1 VTSAVRRL
9 VAIGG
14 SWGGIAAVRSILPR
28 LTLPPDAA
36 VVAVLH
42 RQPVRSAL
50 AEVLSRGGGPGVEEA
65 EDKTLLVPGM
75 VHVAPPDYHLL
86 VERGWLAL
94 STEEPVRYSRPS
106 IDVLLESAA
115 ASFGVGLVAVMLT
128 AASEDGTEGARAVHR
143 HGGKVIVQD
152 PTTAAD
158 PTMPRAVIAAG
169 VADSVVAL
177 TDLPSAIEE
186 ALHGLPTGE
195 GSG

>member
-1 VTSAVRRL
+1 VTAAARRL

-14 SWGGIAAVRSILPR
+14 SWGGIAAVRSILPQ
-28 LTLPPDAA
+28 LTLPPDTA

-42 RQPVRSAL
+42 RQALRSAL
-50 AEVLSRGGGPGVEEA
+50 AEVLGRGGGPEVREA
-65 EDKTLLVPGM
+65 EDKSPLLPGM

-115 ASFGVGLVAVMLT
+115 VSFGTRLVAVMLT
-128 AASEDGTEGARAVHR
+128 AASDDGAEGARAVRR

-152 PTTAAD
+152 PATAED
-158 PTMPRAVIAAG
+158 PTMPRAVIATG
-169 VADSVVAL
+169 VADSVVGLVAL
-177 TDLPSAIEE
+177 PAAIEA
-186 ALHGLPTGE
+186 ALHAPPRGE
-195 GSG
+195 GSA